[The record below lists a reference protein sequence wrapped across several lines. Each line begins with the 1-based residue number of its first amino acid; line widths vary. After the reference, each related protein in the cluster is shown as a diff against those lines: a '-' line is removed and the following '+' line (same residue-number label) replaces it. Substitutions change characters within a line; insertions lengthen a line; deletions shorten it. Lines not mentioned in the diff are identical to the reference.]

1 MKKFVIL
8 LITVLASAFVL
19 GCGGEPSAPEIT
31 EEPVQTQI
39 TEEPTQSMF
48 DLAET
53 LRAAHKGKTELSY
66 ASSSDDDPESEL
78 AYVCDID
85 YGKVKDFLMLYA
97 ADGNKS
103 ADEIVVIVLKDQ
115 ADVKTAVDMLR
126 THVEKRKALYDA
138 YEPALAKAL
147 NKAEVF
153 SEGRYAVLIVS
164 ENAYDV
170 RNAFMESIG

>member
-53 LRAAHKGKTELSY
+53 LRAAHNGKTELSY

-85 YGKVKDFLMLYA
+85 YGKVKDFLMLFA
-97 ADGNKS
+97 ADGSKS

-115 ADVKTAVDMLR
+115 ADVKMLR